1 MNTAKF
7 YDLSAERER
16 RSNRMENQKLGYVP
30 LYRSIKKK
38 PWAKDVYLRT
48 LWENLLMGAQRQ
60 PRTVNFKGNQ
70 WNLQAGQLV
79 VTVADLGLSL
89 CDRDGKPT
97 SRDAVGRMLL
107 FFAKEGMI
115 SIDGEKRKG
124 TVITILNYSEYAEKI
139 DNLPAHKPAQFPAH
153 SEASNGAG
161 LKDGAAHKP
170 AQFPAHHEQEGNNKN
185 IKRSSSENSGES
197 PDDRLEK
204 FLSAHPDAHIYTATG
219 AKWGTSDDEKTC
231 RWIYKKIL
239 TVNASAKEPNW
250 ADWANVIRLMRQ
262 QQALSHKDICEV
274 FLWAN
279 HDSFWC
285 SNILSPAALRKQWG
299 TLAVQK
305 NQPNRKQRSDAEP
318 VPHWNSKESWEEFL

>member
-1 MNTAKF
+1 
-7 YDLSAERER
+7 
-16 RSNRMENQKLGYVP
+16 MENQKLGYVP

-48 LWENLLMGAQRQ
+48 LWENLLLEAQRQ

-79 VTVADLGLSL
+79 VTAADLGLSL

-97 SRDAVGRMLL
+97 SRDAVGRMLS

-161 LKDGAAHKP
+161 LKGDAAHKP

-185 IKRSSSENSGES
+185 INNKHTSPSGDVSVRTVFDFWREAMS
-197 PDDRLEK
+197 
-204 FLSAHPDAHIYTATG
+204 HPG
-219 AKWGTSDDEKTC
+219 AKLDAKRRGRIQARLKDGFSTDDLCKAIEGAKC
-231 RWIYKKIL
+231 DPWLMGGNPSKKVYDGIE
-239 TVNASAKEPNW
+239 TVLRDAAQVERLKALAGQPVISNQS
-250 ADWANVIRLMRQ
+250 ADWN
-262 QQALSHKDICEV
+262 
-274 FLWAN
+274 
-279 HDSFWC
+279 
-285 SNILSPAALRKQWG
+285 
-299 TLAVQK
+299 
-305 NQPNRKQRSDAEP
+305 NREA
-318 VPHWNSKESWEEFL
+318 WERDFI